1 MNKVSCVVSCPADTY
16 SGYGARSRDF
26 VKALIQAKPDWNIKI
41 LSQRW
46 GNTRFGYIKDHNER
60 DLDSRIITKLTEK
73 PDVWV
78 QITVANEFANVG
90 RYNIGVTAGIETTLC
105 HSDWIFGC
113 NKMDLIL
120 VSSEHSKNV
129 LEKTVYTLENNK
141 TGETQELKVN
151 KPIKVLFEGVDLDKY
166 TGKAKN
172 KVNLPVK
179 EDFCFLTMGHW
190 MKGNHGHDRKNISYT
205 IKAFLETFKNSSKQ
219 PALLVKTS
227 SSNPSVI
234 DRENILDRIENIR
247 KTVKG
252 TLPPVYLIHGDMTD
266 EEINSLYNHSKV
278 KAMVSL
284 TKGEGFGRPLLE
296 FTTTGKPVIASN
308 WSGQT
313 DFLNPEYARL
323 VGGELEQVDESASSD
338 KMIMK
343 EGKWFK
349 PNDKEVSTIL
359 KSVFENYKDH
369 LSFSRKHKK
378 YTKDNFSY
386 EKMVGLLDSILT
398 ESVPEF
404 PKLTQLK
411 LPKLQLP
418 KLEKI
423 D

>member
-60 DLDSRIITKLTEK
+60 DLDSRIINKLTEK

-78 QITVANEFANVG
+78 QITVANEFVNVG

-129 LEKTVYTLENNK
+129 LENTVYTLENNK

-308 WSGQT
+308 WSGQI

-359 KSVFENYKDH
+359 KSVFENYKDY